1 MLDGGVSVGDYWGC
15 GGEDFFGVGLSGYL
29 GVFEVGGFGPVV
41 YCFGDGGYGCLCG
54 VGLVWVCGVCGVAI
68 RGLLAAFMLPRTIN
82 RFVLLLS
89 NLF

>member
-54 VGLVWVCGVCGVAI
+54 VGLVWVCGVCG
-68 RGLLAAFMLPRTIN
+68 GGAF
-82 RFVLLLS
+82 VGAEQACCGGGGDGCAKDA
-89 NLF
+89 